1 MADKVVE
8 IDVEGNHVHTRK
20 VPFKMENIHALKNG
34 NYLIGLA
41 PYNEGDY
48 KGEQVIVTDRD
59 FHLVSKELAYSVDIH
74 PNFHFNSSF
83 METDKYIVYN
93 RGVDNHVY
101 LFSPEDGRMD
111 SRLQF
116 GFGSQTIPDS
126 QLKDINKLLSQ
137 SVSYSFLATTPIV
150 LDDYLFFMV
159 NKEGMLCTCAYHK
172 NNRTTSFSTVD
183 KITPDGINFPLYYS
197 PEEKC
202 IVSYLNSDMIP
213 NADETNFPRDLVD
226 YIEQGNTVLCL
237 YKMEK

>member
-59 FHLVSKELAYSVDIH
+59 FHLVSKELAYSVDID

-126 QLKDINKLLSQ
+126 QLKDINKLLSP
-137 SVSYSFLATTPIV
+137 SASYFLATTLIV

-159 NKEGMLCTCAYHK
+159 NKEGVLYTCAYHK
-172 NNRTTSFSTVD
+172 NTGATSLSRAD
-183 KITPDGINFPLYYS
+183 KTTPDGIHFPLYYS

-202 IVSYLNSDMIP
+202 IVSYLTSDMIQ
-213 NADETNFPRDLVD
+213 NADETNFPRGLGD